1 MADELDLVRAFRS
14 DIPGPST
21 DAWTRARAAVVDG
34 SENGLRE
41 VEYKPRTRRRWL
53 LTLGLLGAASGTAA
67 AVSVLVLGGSAT
79 AFAGWSATPAI
90 PTADQSA
97 TTQNNCE
104 ADLPAHLAQGSW
116 SQVATDVR
124 GPYTMAVYKSGTSLA
139 SCLTGPSFT
148 TVQAESLVSDN
159 AMVSASGGPAPGTA
173 GSSGLHLLSG
183 GAIEQLSVSH
193 FSQTAN
199 GVYTLV
205 EGRLAPTVS
214 AVTLILGDGQ
224 DVTATAGSGWVV
236 AWWPGREDVT
246 AAQITTTSGRTTDP
260 MAQVPVPTPPAVAG
274 GGHLGG
280 MTAVPVNGGT
290 TGTLSRGSGQ

>member
-21 DAWTRARAAVVDG
+21 DAWARARAALGVP
-34 SENGLRE
+34 EHPLRE
-41 VEYKPRTRRRWL
+41 VAYKARARRRWV
-53 LTLGLLGAASGTAA
+53 LTLGLLGVASGTAA
-67 AVSVLVLGGSAT
+67 TVSVLALGGSAT

-97 TTQNNCE
+97 TTQDNCE

-124 GPYTMAVYKSGTSLA
+124 GPYSLAVYKSGTSLA

-159 AMVSASGGPAPGTA
+159 AMVSASGGPAPETA

-183 GAIEQLSVSH
+183 GAVEQLAVSH

-224 DVTATAGSGWVV
+224 DVTATAGSGWLV
-236 AWWPGREDVT
+236 AWWPGSEEVT
-246 AAQITTTSGRTTDP
+246 AAQITTASGQTTDP
-260 MAQVPVPTPPAVAG
+260 LTQVPVPTPPALPG
-274 GGHLGG
+274 DGHPGG
-280 MTAVPVNGGT
+280 MTAVPANGAT
-290 TGTLSRGSGQ
+290 VGTLGTGSGQ